1 MTNFRKMTVKQLMV
15 MKETCLK
22 TIETN
27 NGPVQLAKLNVEK
40 INKELS
46 KRGY

>member
-1 MTNFRKMTVKQLMV
+1 MTNFRKMTVKQLIV

-27 NGPVQLAKLNVEK
+27 IGSVELAKINVEK